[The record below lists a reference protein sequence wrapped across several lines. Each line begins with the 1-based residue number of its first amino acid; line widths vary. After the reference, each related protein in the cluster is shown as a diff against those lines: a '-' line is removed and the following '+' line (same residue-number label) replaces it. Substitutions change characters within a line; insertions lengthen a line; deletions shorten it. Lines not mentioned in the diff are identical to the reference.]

1 MSKGVKKSEN
11 DKKTG
16 NIIASVKLGEMLQVC
31 QR

>member
-16 NIIASVKLGEMLQVC
+16 NIIASVKLEEMLEVC